1 MNFGEIAN
9 TQSLTE
15 RAILRI
21 DNAIELLS
29 KKQPIILREDK
40 VVAKFLRNATR
51 NFQVLKKMESQ
62 SES

>member
-40 VVAKFLRNATR
+40 VVAKFLRNAIR

>member
-21 DNAIELLS
+21 DNANELLS

-40 VVAKFLRNATR
+40 VVAKFLRNAIR

>member
-15 RAILRI
+15 RSILRI
-21 DNAIELLS
+21 DNAIELLP
-29 KKQPIILREDK
+29 KKQRIILREDK
-40 VVAKFLRNATR
+40 VVAKFLRNAPR
-51 NFQVLKKMESQ
+51 NFQVLQKMEFQ